1 MTEIFRDTAVGVA
14 LRWIT
19 RNRVLLYPEEQPNF
33 KIPEL
38 WQKMLDG
45 EVEVESDGTVNG
57 YQRGEKPVEQ
67 QSMFEAEHSG
77 DATVAGSVAD
87 EENQLHTTNGQW
99 LSSSSSSSS
108 SSSDDEDEKRGRGY
122 KSEEE
127 DVGGASEDSAPYEAM
142 RRASTHRSTTAGSV
156 SLQHSRSREETMPY
170 TQARLDVDR
179 EHSLERTHSQAVVPR
194 LVKTRTKATKS
205 NTAGSGGLPQFEP
218 AIVVD
223 WYSTDDQANPQNW
236 RLRRRI
242 GVSFIIWLYT
252 FCVYMSSA
260 IYLNS
265 EQGVMET
272 FGVDETNAALGL
284 SIFVL
289 GYGVGPLLFSPLPE
303 IPAIGRNPVY
313 AITMIFFVIF
323 SLPAS
328 LAYGNLPGGYSSGNF
343 GGFIMLRFLQG
354 FFGSPCLASGAASL
368 GDMFSLLHLPYA
380 LAGWVSAGFSA
391 PALGPLL
398 SGFAVPVKGWRWSM
412 LEILWAAVPCTLVM
426 LAFLPETS
434 TPTIL
439 LRRARRLRRV
449 TGSDRF
455 RAPSELAAFNERG
468 EEEEEEDAE
477 GKPKKTA
484 RQKAVAV
491 LVDALIKP
499 IEITIKD
506 PAVLFVQVYSAIV
519 YGIYYSFFEAFP
531 LVYPVAY
538 GMSPGQVGLVFT
550 CILVACALGIAMYCL
565 YVYFVL
571 NRRIERTGQFPPNED
586 RLIPAMIAA
595 FGPTAGLFIFGW
607 TAEYAPAVPWI
618 APTIGITLYGATVFV
633 VLQCIFVYI
642 PLSYPMY
649 AASLFAANDFFR
661 SALATG
667 SVLFGRPLFMNLGIG
682 RGTSLLGGLSTIGI
696 VGIWLLYFYGAR
708 LRAMSKFAI

>member
-1 MTEIFRDTAVGVA
+1 MSAELFRDTAVGAV
-14 LRWIT
+14 LRYIT
-19 RNRVLLYPEEQPNF
+19 KNRVLQFPEERADFQ
-33 KIPEL
+33 IPEL
-38 WQKMLDG
+38 WQQMLNG
-45 EVEVESDGTVNG
+45 EVDVSDDVDGNETDIN
-57 YQRGEKPVEQ
+57 EKDKG
-67 QSMFEAEHSG
+67 G
-77 DATVAGSVAD
+77 DAAGAG
-87 EENQLHTTNGQW
+87 T
-99 LSSSSSSSS
+99 
-108 SSSDDEDEKRGRGY
+108 SSDDEKQGNDASHGNNNDE
-122 KSEEE
+122 EN
-127 DVGGASEDSAPYEAM
+127 GGASGDSDPYAAL
-142 RRASTHRSTTAGSV
+142 RRASTARSRGAG
-156 SLQHSRSREETMPY
+156 SLQHQRSREETLPY
-170 TQARLDVDR
+170 TQARLDV
-179 EHSLERTHSQAVVPR
+179 ENVASVERTQSQVVVPR
-194 LVKTRTKATKS
+194 LVKTRTGTKS
-205 NTAGSGGLPQFEP
+205 NGAGQPAAHTYET

-223 WYSTDDQANPQNW
+223 WYSTDDRSNPQNW

-242 GVSFIIWLYT
+242 GVGFIIWLYT

-260 IYLNS
+260 IYTNS

-272 FGVDETNAALGL
+272 FGVDATNAALGL

-289 GYGVGPLLFSPLPE
+289 GYGVGPLIFSPLSE
-303 IPAIGRNPVY
+303 IPSIGRNPVY
-313 AITMIFFVIF
+313 AVTMIFFVIF

-328 LAYGNLPGGYSSGNF
+328 LAYGNLPGGFSSGNF

-398 SGFAVPVKGWRWSM
+398 SGYSVPAKGWRWSM
-412 LEILWAAVPCTLVM
+412 LEILWAAAPCTIVM
-426 LAFLPETS
+426 LLFLPETS
-434 TPTIL
+434 APNIL
-439 LRRARRLRRV
+439 LRRARRLRKI

-455 RAPSELAAFNERG
+455 RAPSELADYNELG
-468 EEEEEEDAE
+468 VQTD
-477 GKPKKTA
+477 GKPKQSA
-484 RQKAVAV
+484 RSKAFAV
-491 LVDALIKP
+491 LIDALIKP
-499 IEITIKD
+499 IEITLKD

-550 CILVACALGIAMYCL
+550 CILVACLLGIAMYCL
-565 YVYFVL
+565 YVYFIL
-571 NRRIERTGQFPPNED
+571 NRKIARTGQFPPNED
-586 RLIPAMIAA
+586 RLIPAMLAA
-595 FGPTAGLFIFGW
+595 FGPTFGLFIFGW
-607 TAEYAPAVPWI
+607 TAEHAPKVPWI

-661 SALATG
+661 SAFATG
-667 SVLFGRPLFMNLGIG
+667 SILFGRPLFMNLGIG
-682 RGTSLLGGLSTIGI
+682 RGTSVLGGLSVIGI

-708 LRAMSKFAI
+708 LRAMSKFAVS

>member
-1 MTEIFRDTAVGVA
+1 MTEIFRDTALGVT

-19 RNRVLLYPEEQPNF
+19 GNRVLLYPEERPDF

-38 WQKMLDG
+38 WQQMLDG
-45 EVEVESDGTVNG
+45 EVQVDSDGTVAGLQSTN
-57 YQRGEKPVEQ
+57 EKPVDQ
-67 QSMFEAEHSG
+67 QSMFEAKHGG
-77 DATVAGSVAD
+77 DTTATGSLAD
-87 EENQLHTTNGQW
+87 EENQLPVH
-99 LSSSSSSSS
+99 SSSPSIP
-108 SSSDDEDEKRGRGY
+108 DEEKRGRGY
-122 KSEEE
+122 GGQEENAA
-127 DVGGASEDSAPYEAM
+127 DVEESGPYAAL
-142 RRASTHRSTTAGSV
+142 RRASTHRSHTAGSI
-156 SLQHSRSREETMPY
+156 SLHHTRSREETVPY

-179 EHSLERTHSQAVVPR
+179 EHSLERTHSLAVVPR
-194 LVKTRTKATKS
+194 LVKTRSRA
-205 NTAGSGGLPQFEP
+205 TAGKAVDPAEPPAFEP

-223 WYSTDDQANPQNW
+223 WYATDDPANPQNW
-236 RLRRRI
+236 NLRRRV

-265 EQGVMET
+265 EQGVMQT
-272 FGVDETNAALGL
+272 FGVNETNAALGL

-289 GYGVGPLLFSPLPE
+289 GYGVGPLIFSPLSE

-313 AITMIFFVIF
+313 AVTMILFVVV

-368 GDMFSLLHLPYA
+368 GDMFSLLHLPFA

-398 SGFAVPVKGWRWSM
+398 SGFSVPAKGWRWSM

-434 TPTIL
+434 TPNIL
-439 LRRARRLRRV
+439 LRRARRLRKA

-455 RAPSELAAFNERG
+455 RAPSELANFNDRG
-468 EEEEEEDAE
+468 EEDTD
-477 GKPKKTA
+477 GKPQKTP
-484 RQKAVAV
+484 RQKALAV

-550 CILVACALGIAMYCL
+550 CILVACILGVAMYCL
-565 YVYFVL
+565 YIYFVL
-571 NRRIERTGQFPPNED
+571 NPKIVRTGQFPPNED
-586 RLIPAMIAA
+586 RLIPAMLAA

-607 TAEYAPAVPWI
+607 TAAYAPAVPWI

-649 AASLFAANDFFR
+649 AASLFAANDFTR

-667 SVLFGRPLFMNLGIG
+667 SVLFGRPLYLNLGIG
-682 RGTSLLGGLSTIGI
+682 RGTSLLGGLSSIGI
-696 VGIWLLYFYGAR
+696 IGIWLLYFYGAR
-708 LRAMSKFAI
+708 LRAMSKFAV

>member
-1 MTEIFRDTAVGVA
+1 MTEIFRDTAVGMA

-19 RNRVLLYPEEQPNF
+19 RNRVLLYPEEQPDF

-38 WQKMLDG
+38 WQQMLNG
-45 EVEVESDGTVNG
+45 EVDVAEDSDDTAAGGLRNP
-57 YQRGEKPVEQ
+57 EKPVEQ
-67 QSMFEAEHSG
+67 QSMFEANHGG
-77 DATVAGSVAD
+77 DTTAHGSVAD
-87 EENQLHTTNGQW
+87 EENQLHENGP
-99 LSSSSSSSS
+99 S
-108 SSSDDEDEKRGRGY
+108 SSSDDEKRGRGS
-122 KSEEE
+122 KRE
-127 DVGGASEDSAPYEAM
+127 DEGGDASGDNGPYAAL
-142 RRASTHRSTTAGSV
+142 RHASTHRTNGGGELHLHHT
-156 SLQHSRSREETMPY
+156 RSREETMPY
-170 TQARLDVDR
+170 TQERLDIDR
-179 EHSLERTHSQAVVPR
+179 EHSIERTQSLPVVPK
-194 LVKTRTKATKS
+194 LVKTRTNATKS
-205 NTAGSGGLPQFEP
+205 NAGDPNAPVYET

-242 GVSFIIWLYT
+242 GVGFIIWLYT

-260 IYLNS
+260 IYTNS

-272 FGVDETNAALGL
+272 FGVDATNAALGL

-289 GYGVGPLLFSPLPE
+289 GYGTGPLIFSPLSE
-303 IPAIGRNPVY
+303 IPSIGRNPVY
-313 AITMIFFVIF
+313 AVTMIFFVIF

-343 GGFIMLRFLQG
+343 GGFIVLRFLQG

-398 SGFAVPVKGWRWSM
+398 SGFSVPAKGWRWSM
-412 LEILWAAVPCTLVM
+412 LEILWAAVPCTIVM

-434 TPTIL
+434 APNIL
-439 LRRARRLRRV
+439 LRRARRLRKA

-455 RAPSELAAFNERG
+455 RAPSEVADYNDHG
-468 EEEEEEDAE
+468 ED

-484 RQKAVAV
+484 RQKAIAV

-531 LVYPVAY
+531 LVYPVKY
-538 GMSPGQVGLVFT
+538 GMSAGEVGLVFT
-550 CILVACALGIAMYCL
+550 CILVACIIGVTIYCL
-565 YVYFVL
+565 YVYFIL
-571 NRRIERTGQFPPNED
+571 NKKIAKTGQFPPNED
-586 RLIPAMIAA
+586 RLIPAMFAA
-595 FGPTAGLFIFGW
+595 FGPTFGLFIFGW
-607 TAEYAPAVPWI
+607 TAEHAPQVPWI

-682 RGTSLLGGLSTIGI
+682 RGTSVLGGLSTIGI

>member
-1 MTEIFRDTAVGVA
+1 MTEVFRDTALGVA

-19 RNRVLLYPEEQPNF
+19 RNRILLYPEEQPDF

-38 WQKMLDG
+38 WQQMLDG
-45 EVEVESDGTVNG
+45 EVEVESDGTVGGLRNA
-57 YQRGEKPVEQ
+57 EKPVDQ
-67 QSMFEAEHSG
+67 QSMFEAKHGG
-77 DATVAGSVAD
+77 DTTAAGSVAD
-87 EENQLHTTNGQW
+87 EENQLHADGP
-99 LSSSSSSSS
+99 SSSE
-108 SSSDDEDEKRGRGY
+108 DEEKRGRGY

-127 DVGGASEDSAPYEAM
+127 DAGASGESGPYAAL
-142 RRASTHRSTTAGSV
+142 RRASTHRSQAAGSIA
-156 SLQHSRSREETMPY
+156 LQHTRSREDTMPY

-179 EHSLERTHSQAVVPR
+179 EHSIERTQSLAVVPR
-194 LVKTRTKATKS
+194 LVKTRTNATKS
-205 NTAGSGGLPQFEP
+205 NAGDAAQPPAFES

-223 WYSTDDQANPQNW
+223 WYSTDDKANPQNW

-242 GVSFIIWLYT
+242 GVGFIIWLYT

-289 GYGVGPLLFSPLPE
+289 GYGVGPLIFSPLSE
-303 IPAIGRNPVY
+303 IPSIGRNPVY

-398 SGFAVPVKGWRWSM
+398 SGFSVPAKGWRWSM

-439 LRRARRLRRV
+439 LRRARRLRKV

-455 RAPSELAAFNERG
+455 RAPSEVKDFNERG
-468 EEEEEEDAE
+468 EEEID
-477 GKPKKTA
+477 GKPKLSA
-484 RQKAVAV
+484 RQKAFAV

-550 CILVACALGIAMYCL
+550 CILVACILGVTMYCA
-565 YVYFVL
+565 YVYFIL
-571 NRRIERTGQFPPNED
+571 NRKIARTGQFPPNED
-586 RLIPAMIAA
+586 RLIPAMFAA

-607 TAEYAPAVPWI
+607 TAQNAPAVPWI

-667 SVLFGRPLFMNLGIG
+667 SVLFGRPLFINLGIG

-696 VGIWLLYFYGAR
+696 IGIWLLYFYGAR